1 MPSAAFCICGQAR
14 GFTNAAVV
22 PSIRRN
28 AIQAFGVDDSD
39 VFLVLKYESEEHAHQ
54 IRAAATMLDPK
65 DMLMRSSASDS
76 STVAHNTTKCAAP
89 VNGTYMQRFMYAW
102 HDIARCFEMVR
113 REEANRGSA
122 YDFVIKMRPDAQ
134 LCKPFPA
141 WTALNLSNHK
151 TEAHS
156 MDKYSRTI
164 ATYGK
169 VAADAGGAITL
180 RSWPALWPTDISPQ
194 SKKLQIVR
202 RAANMV
208 APASISSSG
217 GVRRVTSQRMP
228 SLALAATE
236 GLLGTRTTIPSWACR
251 IIAFGTR
258 IKFFTVAQVW
268 PRSCRL
274 AQSAAAG

>member
-1 MPSAAFCICGQAR
+1 
-14 GFTNAAVV
+14 
-22 PSIRRN
+22 
-28 AIQAFGVDDSD
+28 
-39 VFLVLKYESEEHAHQ
+39 
-54 IRAAATMLDPK
+54 
-65 DMLMRSSASDS
+65 MRSSASDS

-169 VAADAGGAITL
+169 VAADGPEAHDHVAIMARPL
-180 RSWPALWPTDISPQ
+180 ADRYFAAEQEIADCAPHSEYGRSSCHGFPHSGWRQKSDVPAECLLSRW
-194 SKKLQIVR
+194 LQR
-202 RAANMV
+202 
-208 APASISSSG
+208 G
-217 GVRRVTSQRMP
+217 GVAWDTYDHPIMGMSNHCLWNSDKILHRCTGGCKP
-228 SLALAATE
+228 GAA
-236 GLLGTRTTIPSWACR
+236 
-251 IIAFGTR
+251 
-258 IKFFTVAQVW
+258 
-268 PRSCRL
+268 RL